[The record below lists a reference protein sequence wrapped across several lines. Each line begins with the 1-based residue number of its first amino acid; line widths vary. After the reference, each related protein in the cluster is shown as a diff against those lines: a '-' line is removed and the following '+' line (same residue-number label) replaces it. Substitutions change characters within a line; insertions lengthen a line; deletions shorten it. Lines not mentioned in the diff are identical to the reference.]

1 MSIQNIFMK
10 KKISKN
16 IYENT
21 LVLPSNTNLTRKDI
35 KYIKQIILNY
45 I

>member
-10 KKISKN
+10 KLVKIFMKIRAPIKWN
-16 IYENT
+16 A
-21 LVLPSNTNLTRKDI
+21 RKDI